1 MSNSFSFL
9 NETAII
15 SYDEGVRQNRDKI
28 SSKIKNKMTTGKR
41 LTDTENVFV
50 KGLAEIKDESEL
62 SKEERLAWLK
72 TEDN

>member
-41 LTDTENVFV
+41 LTDAENVFV

>member
-28 SSKIKNKMTTGKR
+28 SSKIKNKITTGNG

-50 KGLAEIKDESEL
+50 KKIADDGIVKKQLLQYYSRAS
-62 SKEERLAWLK
+62 
-72 TEDN
+72 T